1 MGLWWWVLWCGV
13 FFYVIEMLYD
23 VVFVLW
29 SCVCEC
35 VGYVDDVGY
44 DDGVF
49 GWFGLWL
56 FWLLIYV
63 RW

>member
-1 MGLWWWVLWCGV
+1 
-13 FFYVIEMLYD
+13 MLYD